1 MTTSIELSVAK
12 ETKHHDPT
20 DCAPY
25 QALRL
30 YGSPLRK

>member
-12 ETKHHDPT
+12 ETKHHDTT
-20 DCAPY
+20 DCAP
-25 QALRL
+25 QAALQL